1 MKARTIAILALAIAV
16 TSCNSILGVF
26 RSASLAVTGPGGAST
41 IEWPP
46 GQQQTLINSMSDPSG
61 LAGLEVEVRIG
72 GDTMK
77 FTAADLPSDRF
88 DVPESGT
95 VSVELR
101 LRQDDVV
108 VAEGTASWHLEADVE
123 WRAAVDRTP
132 YPISALVD
140 DDFATSPNPV
150 PCYWWWCHDT
160 WRFDIAEDAVNYT
173 GESLWL
179 TVWRV
184 HPGECADVC

>member
-1 MKARTIAILALAIAV
+1 M
-16 TSCNSILGVF
+16 
-26 RSASLAVTGPGGAST
+26 
-41 IEWPP
+41 
-46 GQQQTLINSMSDPSG
+46 
-61 LAGLEVEVRIG
+61 
-72 GDTMK
+72 
-77 FTAADLPSDRF
+77 
-88 DVPESGT
+88 
-95 VSVELR
+95 
-101 LRQDDVV
+101 
-108 VAEGTASWHLEADVE
+108 
-123 WRAAVDRTP
+123 DRTP